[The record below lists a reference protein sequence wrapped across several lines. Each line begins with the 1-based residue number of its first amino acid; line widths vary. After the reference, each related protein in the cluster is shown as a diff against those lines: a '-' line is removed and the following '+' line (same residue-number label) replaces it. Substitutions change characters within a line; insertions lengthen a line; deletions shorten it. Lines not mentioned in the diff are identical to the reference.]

1 MTKLLKAQKIRIYPT
16 SEQSQIIDSTFGA
29 TRKLYNSLH
38 AQFLE
43 KSKLSEEEREK
54 YTHKNYTAL
63 KNTWENTDDWLKNI
77 AGQALAHAELDYKKS
92 WSNYK
97 KNPGH
102 FNIPTFKSK
111 HSAKKSYSISQNT
124 VANHIRLDESN
135 KKRLRIPKL
144 GYVKLAQKI
153 RYKSFTIKK
162 ITISKSSTEKYYISL
177 LLEAEKPKN
186 TPKTSKKV
194 GLDLGLTHYLID
206 SEGNKTDNPRHL
218 KAYQNKLA
226 REQRKLSRRA
236 EQAKKDG
243 RKLSDSKNYQKQKLK
258 VARIH
263 EKIRNTRLDFIH
275 KLSHKTVIENQ
286 VIVAESLNIKG
297 MSQNKN
303 LAKHILDASWSEFLR
318 QLEYKSEWNDRSFLQ
333 VNRWFPSSKRCANC
347 LVVSD
352 KASDLSVREW
362 VCDSCLTLHDRDV
375 NAAKNILLEGL
386 RQLV

>member
-1 MTKLLKAQKIRIYPT
+1 MTRLLKAQKIRIYPT
-16 SEQSQIIDSTFGA
+16 SEQSQIINSTFGA

-43 KSKLSEEEREK
+43 KSKLSEEEREN

-63 KNTWENTDDWLKNI
+63 KNTWDNTDDWLKNI

-92 WSNYK
+92 WANYK

-102 FNIPTFKSK
+102 FKIPTFKSK
-111 HSAKKSYSISQNT
+111 HSAKKTYSISQNT

-144 GYVKLAQKI
+144 GFVKLSQKI
-153 RYKSFTIKK
+153 RYKNFVIKK
-162 ITISKSSTEKYYISL
+162 ITISKSSNEKYYISL
-177 LLEAEKPKN
+177 LLEVEKPKN
-186 TPKTSKKV
+186 IPKAKKQI

-206 SEGNKTDNPRHL
+206 SDGNKTNNLRHL
-218 KAYQNKLA
+218 KAYQNKLS

-243 RKLSDSKNYQKQKLK
+243 RRLSDSKNYQKQKLR

-275 KLSHKTVIENQ
+275 KLSSKTIIENQ
-286 VIVAESLNIKG
+286 VIITESLNIKG
-297 MSQNKN
+297 ISQNHK
-303 LAKHILDASWSEFLR
+303 LAKHILDASWGEFLR
-318 QLEYKSEWNDRSFLQ
+318 QLEYKSVWNDRSFIQ
-333 VNRWFPSSKRCANC
+333 VDRWFPSSKRCSNC
-347 LVVSD
+347 LIVSG
-352 KASDLSVREW
+352 KTSDLSVREW
-362 VCDSCLTLHDRDV
+362 VCDSCNTVHDRDV
-375 NAAKNILLEGL
+375 NASRNILLEGL
-386 RQLV
+386 LQLA